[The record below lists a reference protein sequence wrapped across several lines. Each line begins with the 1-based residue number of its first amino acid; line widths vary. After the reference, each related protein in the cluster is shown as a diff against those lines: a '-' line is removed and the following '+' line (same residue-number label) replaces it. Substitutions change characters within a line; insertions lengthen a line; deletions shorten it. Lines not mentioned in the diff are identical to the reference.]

1 METWTLRFTYPNE
14 ETLTAYIEWLKTL
27 DLMFVL
33 VGEVGDKEE
42 SRPHTHAILVINT
55 NVRGMSKSTIAQK
68 FLKIFSECKGNRY
81 IAWKQLDQDRIPEFE
96 RYIAKDPKMIVI
108 HNYII
113 DMELRKKQYWE
124 KNKEIQNSPQKEP
137 KRKVKALTFTE
148 SMCIDFHKENPG
160 YVYGME
166 GKIQVLRYVIR
177 RLGKAY
183 KIFNNFKLVE
193 FCNAVYNSAPRAQR
207 LVFEDEKI
215 LEIYPQEAK
224 YFLN

>member
-14 ETLTAYIEWLKTL
+14 ETLTAYIQWLKTL
-27 DLMFVL
+27 DIMFVL

-42 SRPHTHAILVINT
+42 SRPHTHAILVVNT

-68 FLKIFSECKGNRY
+68 FLKTFPECKGNGY

-137 KRKVKALTFTE
+137 K
-148 SMCIDFHKENPG
+148 HKEKKETFSEYLVKQFNKEFLQPLQ
-160 YVYGME
+160 YNDPNHRLL
-166 GKIQVLRYVIR
+166 VLKFV
-177 RLGKAY
+177 LGQFHSKT
-183 KIFNNFKLVE
+183 KIFDSFIIKR
-193 FCNAVYNSAPRAQR
+193 FCNLIWNVRDHKEMVNSLYSQLYGEPAP
-207 LVFEDEKI
+207 E
-215 LEIYPQEAK
+215 
-224 YFLN
+224 